1 MHTLQ
6 ARPLRGP
13 QAMTARGSGQVQ
25 CTLRIPLSRTEGRVA
40 PASGN
45 ASSPQPSAFLETA
58 SLAQGHGSLLG
69 SPCPLPDQHGS
80 IKPGPLPERG
90 TALKG
95 TAALK
100 PSGFVEVFLG
110 ARLLRP
116 RLLPVLRW
124 RPQEHLSAG

>member
-90 TALKG
+90 TALK
-95 TAALK
+95 
-100 PSGFVEVFLG
+100 PSGFVEVFLR
-110 ARLLRP
+110 ARLLCP